1 METILIDEK
10 EIKEKFVEK
19 AREINKLLAG
29 SLDAKMIEYGLN
41 PYNYVGGLSG
51 TISSNDLSL
60 EDNINNLF
68 AVFTSNYAESIFFQ
82 CENIKQMNTLNLIQ
96 DYLRLKGL
104 EDDFLKFRD
113 ANRTKTPTNS
123 NKLTTA
129 LSKEK

>member
-19 AREINKLLAG
+19 AHEINKLLAG

-41 PYNYVGGLSG
+41 PYNYVGVLSG

-113 ANRTKTPTNS
+113 ANRTKMPTNS